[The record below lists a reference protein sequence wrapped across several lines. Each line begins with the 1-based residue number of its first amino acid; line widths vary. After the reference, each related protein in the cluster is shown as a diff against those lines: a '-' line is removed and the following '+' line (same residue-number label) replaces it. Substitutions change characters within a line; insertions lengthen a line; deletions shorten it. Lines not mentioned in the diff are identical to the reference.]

1 MIISDISLILRNSM
15 DFVTVPASEFPH
27 IGFQR
32 LCGNRRLATNTCRCW
47 APLKQGN
54 GSGENLKTH
63 EDPKVK
69 AREINLN

>member
-47 APLKQGN
+47 ARRKGTDRVK
-54 GSGENLKTH
+54 ENSRRPMKTQ
-63 EDPKVK
+63 
-69 AREINLN
+69 R